1 LLAPRQLQAVLP
13 RLPPKTGPESKQLR
27 SNADQVFPSQTC
39 RRYSPRAS
47 ILQSIGQCQTS
58 VINRGKNCRSEI
70 CFTDPVDDSKGQTA
84 APEIESTGRYQ
95 MSRLFTEQVINTMSV
110 KNRFVRSATWEG
122 LAGLDGGA
130 TAELID
136 TMTALAEGGVG
147 LIATSHA
154 FVSPEG
160 QATPRQLGIHDDAL
174 IPGLQ
179 EMVSA
184 VHAHDA
190 KIVIQLAHAGVH
202 ATAELTRQAAIAVSG
217 SHDLPEGS
225 VRVATVADIEALV
238 ASFAQAAGRA
248 QQAGFDGVELH
259 SAHGYLLSQFL
270 SPAYNRRDDDYGG
283 SIGNRARI
291 HLQIYRAIRAV
302 VGKDYPILIKMNCAD
317 FIDNGLT
324 GADALTAATLLADEG
339 FDAIEVSGGTILSGK
354 LSPSRP
360 GIAAADQEAYFKE
373 YAGRIKKAINVPVIL
388 VGGVRSFEV
397 AQAII
402 GDGTADFIA
411 MSRPLIREPALV
423 NRWQSG
429 DRRRAACTSDNLC
442 FKPGFIGRGVYCVT
456 AEKEALKRTNAA

>member
-1 LLAPRQLQAVLP
+1 
-13 RLPPKTGPESKQLR
+13 
-27 SNADQVFPSQTC
+27 
-39 RRYSPRAS
+39 
-47 ILQSIGQCQTS
+47 
-58 VINRGKNCRSEI
+58 
-70 CFTDPVDDSKGQTA
+70 
-84 APEIESTGRYQ
+84 
-95 MSRLFTEQVINTMSV
+95 MSRLFTEHGINTMSV

-122 LAGLDGGA
+122 RAGEDGAA
-130 TAELID
+130 TADLTEM
-136 TMTALAEGGVG
+136 MTTLAEGGVG
-147 LIATSHA
+147 LIITSHA
-154 FVSPEG
+154 FVSPAG
-160 QATPRQLGIHDDAL
+160 QATPRQLGIHDGAL
-174 IPGLQ
+174 ISGLQ

-190 KIVIQLAHAGVH
+190 KIVMQLAHAGIH
-202 ATAELTRQAAIAVSG
+202 ANTELTGQAALAVSG
-217 SHDLPEGS
+217 TDDFPQGA

-238 ASFAQAAGRA
+238 SSFAQAAGKA

-324 GADALTAATLLADEG
+324 GDDALTAATLFADEG
-339 FDAIEVSGGTILSGK
+339 FDAIEVSGGTILGGK

-360 GIAAADQEAYFKE
+360 KIATADQEAYFKE
-373 YAGRIKKAINVPVIL
+373 YAGRIKNATNVPVIL

-397 AQAII
+397 AQAVVA
-402 GDGTADFIA
+402 DGTADFIA

-442 FKPGFIGRGVYCVT
+442 FKPGFAGSGVYCVT
-456 AEKEALKRTNAA
+456 AEKETMKQSNAG